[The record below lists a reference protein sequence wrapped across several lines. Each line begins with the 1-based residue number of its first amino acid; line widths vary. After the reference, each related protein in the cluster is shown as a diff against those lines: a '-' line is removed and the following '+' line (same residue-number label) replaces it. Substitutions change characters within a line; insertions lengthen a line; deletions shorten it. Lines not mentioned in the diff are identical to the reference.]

1 MLQQLHVKTDEM
13 RALEFQTME
22 EILKKELAYIRH
34 QLEEIQNIPPGSPLA
49 KTR

>member
-22 EILKKELAYIRH
+22 AILKKELAYIRH
-34 QLEEIQNIPPGSPLA
+34 QLDYIQQIPPVTPLA